1 MSIEIHIQNKL
12 AKEYD
17 DNVIVMVLTKD
28 TMEILANKNVMEN
41 PESVDQVHLALALNH
56 ALANGSKLIHQIL
69 DEFDEYMLSEIPSK
83 SDIVQ

>member
-28 TMEILANKNVMEN
+28 TMEILANKGALEN
-41 PESVDQVHLALALNH
+41 SESADQVHLALALNH
-56 ALANGSKLIHQIL
+56 ALANNSKFIHEIL
-69 DEFDEYMLSEIPSK
+69 NEFDEYILNEMPSK

>member
-17 DNVIVMVLTKD
+17 DNVIVMVLTD
-28 TMEILANKNVMEN
+28 NTMEILANKGVMEN
-41 PESVDQVHLALALNH
+41 PESTNQVHLALALNH
-56 ALANGSKLIHQIL
+56 ALASGSKLINQIL
-69 DEFDEYMLSEIPSK
+69 DEFDEYVLSEMPSK